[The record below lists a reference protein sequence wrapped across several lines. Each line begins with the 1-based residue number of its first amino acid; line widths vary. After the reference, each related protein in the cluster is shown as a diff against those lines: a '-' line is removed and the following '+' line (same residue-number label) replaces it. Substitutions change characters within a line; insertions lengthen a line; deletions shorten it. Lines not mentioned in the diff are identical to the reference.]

1 LIKKNIKSFFVKNS
15 GIGIKSKMLAKKL
28 RIEKLDDYIA
38 MKEVLHSLVDE
49 GFLVR
54 KGKRYHFNL
63 AGDGKISGK
72 VHIVDD
78 GNYGFVI
85 PQDSNLKDIFISDR
99 NLGTAF
105 HDDVV
110 EVILLAKKK
119 GKNIEGQITKI
130 ISRGREEIIG
140 TLKKTKSFYF
150 VEPDDIK
157 IHRDI
162 YVSKVNLGEAKNGDK
177 VVVNEIEWSSNNLNP
192 EGKIKEILGKTGSY
206 DTEITA
212 LARELNL
219 SYKFPEKVIEE
230 AEKISEKIS
239 QSEIHKR
246 LDLRDSVVFTV
257 DPDDAKDFDDAVS
270 VEKLDNG
277 NYKLGIH
284 IADVSHFVTQNKYIF
299 EEAYNRCTSIYFVG
313 KVIPMLPERLSNT
326 ICSLVPLQD
335 RLTYSVTVEIT
346 KRGKVVSYSIDKS
359 IIKSKRRFTYKEVQ
373 KILDDGTGDYFEELY
388 LLNRIAKTLKQN
400 RSKKG
405 SINFITPEVEF
416 DLDDK
421 GIPINITVKQ
431 ISESNNLIEELML
444 LANQITAK
452 HIISQQDKRKHVPF
466 IYRIHDSP
474 DPEKLQTF
482 AAFVKS
488 LGYSF
493 DANTG
498 NQSKQLQHLLDHVKG
513 TNEEAIINEIAI
525 RSMAKAVYSP
535 FNIGH
540 YGLGFEY
547 YTHFTSPIRRFP
559 DLIVHDILFKFQ
571 SGKTTAEYPE
581 AELNDICERSS
592 DQERKAVT
600 AERISVKLKQMEY
613 LRNHIGEEF
622 EGIISGITNFG
633 MFVELS
639 NILAEGLVKLRDMD
653 DDFYFYDEKN
663 YALIGKRT
671 GKKYRLGDK
680 VSVRVIRIVEEK
692 RGIDFLLLNNE

>member
-1 LIKKNIKSFFVKNS
+1 LIKKSIKSFFTKNPS
-15 GIGIKSKMLAKKL
+15 VGIKSKMLAKKL
-28 RIEKLDDYIA
+28 RIVKLDEYIS
-38 MKEVLHSLVDE
+38 MKEILHQLDDE
-49 GFLVR
+49 GFVIR

-63 AGDGKISGK
+63 VGDGKISGK

-78 GNYGFVI
+78 GHYGFVI
-85 PQDSNLKDIFISDR
+85 PQDSNLKDIFISER

-105 HDDVV
+105 HDDIV

-150 VEPDDIK
+150 VEPDDPK
-157 IHRDI
+157 LHRDI
-162 YVSKVNLGEAKNGDK
+162 YVSKRHLGKAKNGDK
-177 VVVNEIEWSSNNLNP
+177 VVVTEIEWSSNNLNP

-206 DTEITA
+206 DTEIIA

-219 SYKFPEKVIEE
+219 TYKFPVKVLEE
-230 AEKISEKIS
+230 AEKISEIIP
-239 QSEIHKR
+239 QEEINNR
-246 LDLRDSVVFTV
+246 LDLRDSVVFTI

-277 NYKLGIH
+277 NYMLGMH
-284 IADVSHFVTQNKYIF
+284 IADVSHYVSKNKLIF

-326 ICSLVPLQD
+326 ICSLVPEQD
-335 RLTYSVTVEIT
+335 RLTYSVIAEVTA
-346 KRGKVVSYSIDKS
+346 RGKIVSYKIAKS
-359 IIKSKRRFTYKEVQ
+359 IINSKRRFTYKEVQ

-400 RSKKG
+400 RSRKG

-416 DLDDK
+416 QLDDK
-421 GIPINITVKQ
+421 GVPINIIVKQ

-452 HIISQQDKRKHVPF
+452 HIISQKDKQKNVPF
-466 IYRIHDSP
+466 VYRVHDAP
-474 DPEKLQTF
+474 DPEKLQEF

-488 LGYSF
+488 LGYNF
-493 DANTG
+493 DANTS
-498 NQSKQLQHLLDHVKG
+498 NQSKQLQHLLEQVKN
-513 TNEEAIINEIAI
+513 TNEEALINEVAI
-525 RSMAKAVYSP
+525 RSMAKAVYST

-540 YGLGFEY
+540 YGLGFDHY
-547 YTHFTSPIRRFP
+547 SHFTSPIRRFP
-559 DLIVHDILFKFQ
+559 DLIIHEILFNYQ
-571 SGKTTAEYPE
+571 SNKGASAYSEN
-581 AELNDICERSS
+581 ELNEICERSS

-613 LRNHIGEEF
+613 LRNHIGDEF
-622 EGIISGITNFG
+622 EGVISGITNFG

-663 YALIGKRT
+663 YALLGKRT

-680 VSVRVIRIVEEK
+680 VSVRVIRIDEEK

>member
-1 LIKKNIKSFFVKNS
+1 MMIL
-15 GIGIKSKMLAKKL
+15 
-28 RIEKLDDYIA
+28 
-38 MKEVLHSLVDE
+38 
-49 GFLVR
+49 
-54 KGKRYHFNL
+54 
-63 AGDGKISGK
+63 
-72 VHIVDD
+72 
-78 GNYGFVI
+78 
-85 PQDSNLKDIFISDR
+85 
-99 NLGTAF
+99 
-105 HDDVV
+105 V

-140 TLKKTKSFYF
+140 TLKKTNSFYF
-150 VEPDDIK
+150 VEPDDPK

-162 YVSKVNLGEAKNGDK
+162 YVSKRHIDKAKNGDK
-177 VVVNEIEWSSNNLNP
+177 VVVTEIEWSSNNLNP
-192 EGKIKEILGKTGSY
+192 EGKIKEVLGKTGSY
-206 DTEITA
+206 DTEIIA

-219 SYKFPEKVIEE
+219 TYKFPVKVLEE
-230 AEKISEKIS
+230 AEKISETIP
-239 QSEIHKR
+239 QEEINKR
-246 LDLRDSVVFTV
+246 LDLRNSVVFTI

-277 NYKLGIH
+277 NYMLGMH
-284 IADVSHFVTQNKYIF
+284 IADVSHYVSKNKLIF

-326 ICSLVPLQD
+326 ICSLVPERD
-335 RLTYSVTVEIT
+335 RLTYSVLAEVT
-346 KRGKVVSYSIDKS
+346 KGGKVVSYKIDKS
-359 IIKSKRRFTYKEVQ
+359 IINSKRRFTYKEVQ

-400 RSKKG
+400 RSRKG

-416 DLDDK
+416 QLDDK
-421 GIPINITVKQ
+421 GVPINIIVKQ

-452 HIISQQDKRKHVPF
+452 HITSQKDKQKNVPF
-466 IYRIHDSP
+466 VYRVHDAP
-474 DPEKLQTF
+474 DPEKLQEF

-488 LGYSF
+488 LGYNF

-498 NQSKQLQHLLDHVKG
+498 NQSKQLQHLLDQVKN
-513 TNEEAIINEIAI
+513 TNEEALINEVAI
-525 RSMAKAVYSP
+525 RSMAKAVYST

-540 YGLGFEY
+540 YGLGFDY
-547 YTHFTSPIRRFP
+547 YSHFTSPIRRFP
-559 DLIVHDILFKFQ
+559 DLIIHEILFNYQ
-571 SGKTTAEYPE
+571 SNKGASAYSEN
-581 AELNDICERSS
+581 ELNEICERSS

-613 LRNHIGEEF
+613 LRNHIGDEF
-622 EGIISGITNFG
+622 EGVISGITNFG

-663 YALIGKRT
+663 YALLGKRT

-680 VSVRVIRIVEEK
+680 VNVRVIRIDEEK